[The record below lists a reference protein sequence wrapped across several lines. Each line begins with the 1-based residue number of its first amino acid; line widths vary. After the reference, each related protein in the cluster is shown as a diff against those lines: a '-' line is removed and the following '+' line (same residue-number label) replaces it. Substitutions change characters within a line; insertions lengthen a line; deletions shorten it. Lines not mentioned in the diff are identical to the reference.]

1 MNLIY
6 HHFYN
11 LKCNAK
17 KIGNIYCSVE
27 EEIKDR
33 LQQREETD
41 ACCDGDHQGAGI
53 LIGGGLPLLQTCEC
67 PGVVTLLH
75 LVGYKIKY

>member
-1 MNLIY
+1 MQ
-6 HHFYN
+6 
-11 LKCNAK
+11 K

-33 LQQREETD
+33 LQQRKETD
-41 ACCDGDHQGAGI
+41 ACCDGDHQGAGS
-53 LIGGGLPLLQTCEC
+53 LIGLGLPLLETCEG

-75 LVGYKIKY
+75 LVGCK